1 MLNGRGILRGRCVG
15 NVEGGKGDVG
25 GRRGG
30 ERKGDVEVRGGVKR
44 EGGVEGGWRW
54 GRY

>member
-1 MLNGRGILRGRCVG
+1 MYSQFNNYTKDV
-15 NVEGGKGDVG
+15 GGKGDVG

-44 EGGVEGGWRW
+44 EGGVEGGWMW

>member
-1 MLNGRGILRGRCVG
+1 ML
-15 NVEGGKGDVG
+15 G

-30 ERKGDVEVRGGVKR
+30 ERKGDVEVRGGVKG
-44 EGGVEGGWRW
+44 EGGVEGGWIW